1 MAEYTLNYTGAE
13 INEKLSKIDSIIG
26 YTIPNYWKSEL
37 DDAVNKI
44 KSLQDAGGQNCF
56 SFVVMTD
63 MHYPNNLAKRTP
75 VLARYV
81 MDKIN
86 AKYALCLG
94 DVFTRGVQWDKEGA
108 ENHYVEI
115 EQMLEPIRDRL
126 LQTQGNHD
134 GTYGY
139 EDYNGDGTYDSYLY
153 NYTPQEMFELIYRK
167 VGMIADVHFDPSGSN
182 AYYVDDV
189 SNRVRFIMLNT
200 HCTSWEL
207 DENGHAKY
215 NNMRTFRYT
224 QAQYDFMKNDALLL
238 PDKHWRVIV
247 ASHVPINQSG
257 EMPEG
262 DVMEGFL
269 NAYKNKAEYSGVFNG
284 TGESNST
291 VSTPNFTDLCD
302 ENSSDFLACQRID
315 SSAQQVAA
323 NELYCITNYIPCKFN
338 KTTPDVLRIKGWKLD
353 NPDDIRITLYNSSK
367 VLLGNGG
374 WHSYASYPGDFSISD
389 DGVFS
394 WNVGN
399 MGNYMSSST
408 HGTAAYARISCCK
421 QSADTDLI
429 VTVNE
434 EITYTQTED
443 NSGTPYDAV
452 DIDVNFANAKGSL
465 IGYFGGHVHKD
476 TLADVGFPIITTR
489 CDGKNENQSDL
500 FNEKVEGTA
509 TEQSFDVFTVD
520 TNKRIIYR
528 TKIGAGNDG
537 VIRYSEPN
545 SGPSYTNVIST
556 SIDANGNIYN
566 GVGYANNMRVSSS
579 GVEQTSEGTQVTGF
593 IPFVNGD
600 IMRGSVGIF
609 NADALNYERI
619 CVYDANKNFIYCYH
633 ASSGGAITVN
643 ANGSFTFDPA
653 YAGSEAKNCAF
664 ARVVCVGLDEK
675 AVITINEKIV

>member
-1 MAEYTLNYTGAE
+1 MAEYKLSYTGAE
-13 INEKLSKIDSIIG
+13 INEKLRKIDNLVG
-26 YTIPNYWKSEL
+26 YTIPNYWQSEL
-37 DDAVNKI
+37 DEAVDKI
-44 KSLQDAGGQNCF
+44 KQLQDAGGQNCF

-139 EDYNGDGTYDSYLY
+139 EDYDGDGVYDSYLY
-153 NYTPQEMFELIYRK
+153 NYTPQEMFERIYRK
-167 VGMIADVHFDPSGSN
+167 VGMNVEAHFDPAGSN

-207 DENGHAKY
+207 DENGIAKY

-224 QAQYDFMKNDALLL
+224 QAQYDFMRNEALIL

-247 ASHVPINQSG
+247 ASHVPVNQSG

-262 DVMEGFL
+262 DIMEGFL
-269 NAYKNKAEYSGVFNG
+269 NAYKNKAEYNGVFAG
-284 TGESNST
+284 TGESNNT

-302 ENSSDFLACQRID
+302 ESSSDFLASKRID
-315 SSAQQVAA
+315 SSAQQVDA

-353 NPDDIRITLYNSSK
+353 NPDDIRITLYNSNK

-374 WHSYASYPGDFSISD
+374 WHSYASYPNDFSISD

-408 HGTAAYARISCCK
+408 YGTAAYARISCCR

-429 VTVNE
+429 ITVNE
-434 EITYTQTED
+434 EIAYTETED

-452 DIDVNFANAKGSL
+452 DIDVNFANAKGNL

-476 TLADVGFPIITTR
+476 TSADVGFPIITTR
-489 CDGKNENQSDL
+489 CDGKNENQTDL
-500 FNEKVEGTA
+500 LNERVEGTT

-528 TKIGAGNDG
+528 TKIGAGSDG
-537 VIRYSEPN
+537 VIRYSESN
-545 SGPSYTNVIST
+545 SGSSYTNVIST

-619 CVYDANKNFIYCYH
+619 CVYDENKNFIYCYH

-643 ANGSFTFDPA
+643 SNGSFVFDPA
-653 YAGSEAKNCAF
+653 YAGSESEGCAF
-664 ARVVCVGLDEK
+664 VRVVGTGINES